1 MNTIQA
7 VDVKGIVDNSE
18 NIGLLMASDALINLK
33 LLAGKASKI
42 YDLQNRFT
50 GWFSREISSDSLC
63 TSIGGGRLIFKT
75 NPLVVKRVESKGK
88 PSIYADA
95 FAHTYALDNQ
105 Q

>member
-1 MNTIQA
+1 MNTIRA

-50 GWFSREISSDSLC
+50 GWFSREISSDCLC
-63 TSIGGGRLIFKT
+63 TSIGGGQLIFKI
-75 NPLVVKRVESKGK
+75 NPLVVKRIESKDK

-95 FAHTYALDNQ
+95 FAHAYAIDNQ
-105 Q
+105 R

>member
-1 MNTIQA
+1 MNTMRA
-7 VDVKGIVDNSE
+7 VDVKGIVDNPE

-63 TSIGGGRLIFKT
+63 TSIGGGQLIFKI
-75 NPLVVKRVESKGK
+75 NPLAVKRIESNGK
-88 PSIYADA
+88 PGIYADA
-95 FAHTYALDNQ
+95 FAQAYAIDNQ